1 MCTFEVDLSSK
12 NLVTPDQYVMKESHF
27 NLYGDDSRDD
37 PSITYKSRNIGDT
50 DNSNFPKSSIENS
63 TEEDFTYFSVES
75 EESNLITA
83 SFNKDSDRYKTHDNN
98 IDNEQFNKFNST
110 MQMGKRIFMHPNK
123 LIFGDD
129 KMLSKIQ
136 ILRVMHLDRAKP
148 RKKKEALKKKVAAK
162 DDRYKNTRNDV
173 TARAIRFAHKMIHE
187 GSIVVKDVDIE
198 DTILDNANQYTL
210 SNQHFSKGWA
220 RRVKRDGGLYGRTYI
235 HKYKDDI
242 AEYFNKGEENSSE
255 KMNSAQMR
263 QSLKMKYP
271 NCFTIPSETEIKQEI
286 SALFMDSKSKKKK
299 SKQNNKD
306 IVVFNK
312 DKHIVDWKNILENLV
327 QSNISEKPKVIY
339 EKYCNILTKDYHV
352 SIDDMPQEKIVK
364 HKISAIRQK
373 HKKKAIGGVV

>member
-1 MCTFEVDLSSK
+1 M
-12 NLVTPDQYVMKESHF
+12 VTPDQYVMKESHF

-37 PSITYKSRNIGDT
+37 PSITYKSRNTRDT

-83 SFNKDSDRYKTHDNN
+83 SFNKDSDRYETHDNN

-110 MQMGKRIFMHPNK
+110 MQMEKRIFMHPNK

-173 TARAIRFAHKMIHE
+173 TARAIRFAHKLIHE

-271 NCFTIPSETEIKQEI
+271 NRFTIPSETEIKQEI

-312 DKHIVDWKNILENLV
+312 DKHIVDWKNILDNLV

-364 HKISAIRQK
+364 HKINAIRQK